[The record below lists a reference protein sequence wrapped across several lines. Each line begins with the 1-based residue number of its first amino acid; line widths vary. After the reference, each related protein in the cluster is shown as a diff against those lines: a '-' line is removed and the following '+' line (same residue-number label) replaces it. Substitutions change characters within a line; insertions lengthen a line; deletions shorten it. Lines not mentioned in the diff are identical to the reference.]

1 MTPDLIAERTGA
13 PRVQAEILAMLP
25 RRGEEWLSGKEMSAR
40 LFDDP
45 LCSTLRAH
53 IFYMRRKW
61 GQDLIES
68 HKAYGYRLGFVG
80 ERLIAQHKILD
91 DTWTLGRFMAVA

>member
-1 MTPDLIAERTGA
+1 MSAEQIAKRLGA
-13 PRVQAEILAMLP
+13 PRVQAAILSMLS
-25 RRGEEWLSGKEMSAR
+25 RRGEEWLSGKEMAAR

-53 IFYMRRKW
+53 VFYMRKKW
-61 GQDLIES
+61 GRDLIES

-80 ERLIAQHKILD
+80 QRLIAGAAVVND
-91 DTWTLGRFMAVA
+91 RWTLDRFERVV